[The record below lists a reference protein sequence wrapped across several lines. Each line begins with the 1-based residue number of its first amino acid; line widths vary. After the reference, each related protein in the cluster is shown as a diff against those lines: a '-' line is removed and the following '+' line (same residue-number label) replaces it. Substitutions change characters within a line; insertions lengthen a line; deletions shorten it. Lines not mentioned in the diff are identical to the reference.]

1 MAFSLSIEDIK
12 NRILNV
18 YGVFLHSMQLYPIN
32 KLKEG
37 QTCEMTM
44 LSELSKEHNFNVL
57 EEVSLNKILKRMTTE
72 LFNGNIQEAFSLYT
86 MIQSLA
92 IALPEQK
99 KLLDKES
106 YTID

>member
-1 MAFSLSIEDIK
+1 
-12 NRILNV
+12 
-18 YGVFLHSMQLYPIN
+18 
-32 KLKEG
+32 
-37 QTCEMTM
+37 
-44 LSELSKEHNFNVL
+44 
-57 EEVSLNKILKRMTTE
+57 
-72 LFNGNIQEAFSLYT
+72 

>member
-1 MAFSLSIEDIK
+1 MRNDNAIRIIK
-12 NRILNV
+12 GAQFQCAWR
-18 YGVFLHSMQLYPIN
+18 GKFEQ
-32 KLKEG
+32 
-37 QTCEMTM
+37 
-44 LSELSKEHNFNVL
+44 
-57 EEVSLNKILKRMTTE
+57 ILKRMTTE